1 MADLTPVIETLENR
15 WMRAWINRD
24 HKALKGITASNF
36 ILLAGSKPPE
46 ILDRRS
52 WLEAAGKR
60 FECSSFRFADVYV
73 RDLGAV
79 ALFAGRIDIKA
90 KIDGNEWSGMV
101 WVSDLWAKTRVRR
114 SWKLAQRIFSRPDD
128 SPALPKS
135 IRALQLW
142 K

>member
-15 WMRAWINRD
+15 WMRAWVKRD
-24 HKALKGITASNF
+24 HKGLKGITASNF

-73 RDLGAV
+73 RDLGGV
-79 ALFAGRIDIKA
+79 AALRRPISVA
-90 KIDGNEWSGMV
+90 K
-101 WVSDLWAKTRVRR
+101 RQRR
-114 SWKLAQRIFSRPDD
+114 AARGKPPARSRG
-128 SPALPKS
+128 
-135 IRALQLW
+135 
-142 K
+142 